1 MEQLL
6 LFEDDLEQRGL
17 FVIEEMVHPEN
28 LRRAHSRVKRNGGV
42 PGVDGMT
49 VDDLGALLHG
59 HWHEVRE
66 QLLSGCY
73 RPQPVLRREIPKPG
87 GGLRKLG
94 IPTVLASHF
103 CDVTQSVSCSK
114 R

>member
-42 PGVDGMT
+42 PGCRWPNYLQSNTLDY
-49 VDDLGALLHG
+49 
-59 HWHEVRE
+59 
-66 QLLSGCY
+66 LSI
-73 RPQPVLRREIPKPG
+73 LFRREKKAG
-87 GGLRKLG
+87 AARVRL
-94 IPTVLASHF
+94 
-103 CDVTQSVSCSK
+103 
-114 R
+114 